1 MITKRRIW
9 VKLADSKPLSVAS
22 TLCSILGFPL
32 ALLSLAGV
40 QMPWILDAIGNSA
53 FIWLPIVTLITG
65 FLAFTKLIFR
75 FPLRI
80 AKL

>member
-1 MITKRRIW
+1 M
-9 VKLADSKPLSVAS
+9 KLADSKPLSVAS